1 MLSRTK
7 QLDQTSLIAL
17 QSLLTACQKID
28 GHTIPVYPH
37 LLAEHRSG
45 PSSLLYYDEG
55 MLVGFLAVFHFH
67 PHACEVALLVDP
79 TYRKQGIATAL
90 WKTMLPSVQ
99 AIRPSLRYLVIST
112 PNNFNPSALKQHALY
127 FQHSEYDMEYL
138 SNTPCILPDT
148 PLTIR
153 PAEQTDIVNLCIID
167 KACFNPNRQHPEL
180 RFMRSLDNP
189 SIHVFVIEHTDQIIG
204 QVHLTFE
211 KTQARLTDLA
221 VLPVWQRQG
230 FGQALIAHC
239 LNYACK
245 HHQNRITLVV
255 AAQNQHALQLYQ
267 NLGFKIYN
275 AVDYYKHYLTDFKL
289 DL

>member
-1 MLSRTK
+1 MLSRTQ
-7 QLDQTSLIAL
+7 QLDPTSLIAL
-17 QSLLTACQKID
+17 QSLLTACQKVD

-45 PSSLLYYDEG
+45 PPSLLYYDEG

-67 PHACEVALLVDP
+67 PDACEVALLVDP
-79 TYRKQGIATAL
+79 THRRQGLATAL
-90 WKTMLPSVQ
+90 WKTMLPSLQ
-99 AIRPSLRYLVIST
+99 AIRPSLKYLIIST
-112 PNNFNPSALKQHALY
+112 PSDFSPNVLKQHALY

-138 SNTPCILPDT
+138 GKTPCILLDT

-153 PAEQTDIVNLCIID
+153 PAEHTDIVDLCSID

-180 RFMRSLDNP
+180 RVKHSLNNP
-189 SIHVFVIEHTDQIIG
+189 SVHVFVAEHADQIIG

-221 VLPVWQRQG
+221 VLPAWQRQG
-230 FGQALIAHC
+230 FGQTLIEHC
-239 LNYACK
+239 LNYALNY
-245 HHQNRITLVV
+245 HQYRITLVV
-255 AAQNQHALQLYQ
+255 AAQNQHALHLYQ

-275 AVDYYKHYLTDFKL
+275 AIDYYKHNLTDFKL